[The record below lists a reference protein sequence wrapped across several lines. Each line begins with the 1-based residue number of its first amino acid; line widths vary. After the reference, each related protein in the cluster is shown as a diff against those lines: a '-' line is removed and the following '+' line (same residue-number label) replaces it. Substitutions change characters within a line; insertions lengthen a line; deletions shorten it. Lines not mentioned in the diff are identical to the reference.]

1 MEKFN
6 NKLKKRIE
14 LDRENFKQSFS
25 DIASVVS
32 DLKNRNNLT
41 NSHKNDL
48 SGAISEIFSY
58 YKIKFCPNNKSFE
71 SINEELEYY
80 LTNSGVM
87 KRSIILKNKWWKDAT
102 GAILGKTKNGQF
114 VALIPNKFSGYS
126 FFDYEKHKKVKINS
140 KNSQSLEPNAV
151 CFYKPFPLA
160 KLNTM
165 NLSKF
170 VVSMVSSI
178 DLVFVIAIS
187 IIMQCIGLIN
197 PYVNN
202 ILIKKVIPTGNTDL
216 IIPFASLLLGMVF
229 STKLISITGSLIS
242 TKISAKI
249 SLGIESACIE
259 RVLLLPASFFKKY
272 SSGELSVRVSGI
284 QRICEILSSI
294 IFSNILP
301 SLCSFVYVF
310 SMRKYAKILVIPGL
324 IFILVQLIF
333 TIVATMSI
341 LKLSRQSTLISTKL
355 KGLVVSLFSG
365 IQKIKLS
372 GAERR
377 AFIKWEKLYKTKAEL
392 SFNPP
397 LFIKIIPIFSS
408 IISMLGTLAIF
419 FIAGKNHIS
428 QANYYSFNVAFSSLS
443 GVIMSL
449 SNLSS
454 SIAEIKSLSELA
466 KPIMDE
472 IPELNENKKNI
483 THLNGEIE
491 FKNVSFRY
499 NENTDLILDNFTLKI
514 LPGQYIAVTGKTGCG
529 KSTLVRL
536 LLGFEKPQ
544 SGSIFYDGI
553 NIENI
558 DLRSLRQKIGVV
570 MQNGKLFHEDIF
582 TNITISAPWLNMQD
596 AWEAAKLACVDKDII
611 EMPMGMKTLL
621 TEDNTSISGGQ
632 KQRIMIARAVVSKP
646 NILIF
651 DEATSSLDNI
661 TQQKISNALDNLK
674 NTRITIAHRLSTIK
688 NCDRILFLENG
699 KITEDGTY
707 RDLINKKGSFFEF
720 VKRQQIKENL

>member
-1 MEKFN
+1 
-6 NKLKKRIE
+6 
-14 LDRENFKQSFS
+14 
-25 DIASVVS
+25 
-32 DLKNRNNLT
+32 
-41 NSHKNDL
+41 
-48 SGAISEIFSY
+48 
-58 YKIKFCPNNKSFE
+58 
-71 SINEELEYY
+71 
-80 LTNSGVM
+80 
-87 KRSIILKNKWWKDAT
+87 
-102 GAILGKTKNGQF
+102 
-114 VALIPNKFSGYS
+114 
-126 FFDYEKHKKVKINS
+126 
-140 KNSQSLEPNAV
+140 
-151 CFYKPFPLA
+151 
-160 KLNTM
+160 
-165 NLSKF
+165 
-170 VVSMVSSI
+170 
-178 DLVFVIAIS
+178 
-187 IIMQCIGLIN
+187 
-197 PYVNN
+197 
-202 ILIKKVIPTGNTDL
+202 
-216 IIPFASLLLGMVF
+216 
-229 STKLISITGSLIS
+229 
-242 TKISAKI
+242 
-249 SLGIESACIE
+249 
-259 RVLLLPASFFKKY
+259 
-272 SSGELSVRVSGI
+272 
-284 QRICEILSSI
+284 
-294 IFSNILP
+294 
-301 SLCSFVYVF
+301 
-310 SMRKYAKILVIPGL
+310 
-324 IFILVQLIF
+324 
-333 TIVATMSI
+333 
-341 LKLSRQSTLISTKL
+341 
-355 KGLVVSLFSG
+355 
-365 IQKIKLS
+365 
-372 GAERR
+372 
-377 AFIKWEKLYKTKAEL
+377 
-392 SFNPP
+392 
-397 LFIKIIPIFSS
+397 
-408 IISMLGTLAIF
+408 
-419 FIAGKNHIS
+419 
-428 QANYYSFNVAFSSLS
+428 
-443 GVIMSL
+443 MSL

-499 NENTDLILDNFTLKI
+499 NENTELILDNFNLKI

-570 MQNGKLFHEDIF
+570 MQNGKFFHEDIF

-596 AWEAAKLACVDKDII
+596 AWEAAKLACVDKDIR

-661 TQQKISNALDNLK
+661 TQQKISNSLDNLK

-707 RDLINKKGSFFEF
+707 SDLINKKGSFFEF

>member
-1 MEKFN
+1 
-6 NKLKKRIE
+6 
-14 LDRENFKQSFS
+14 
-25 DIASVVS
+25 
-32 DLKNRNNLT
+32 
-41 NSHKNDL
+41 
-48 SGAISEIFSY
+48 
-58 YKIKFCPNNKSFE
+58 
-71 SINEELEYY
+71 
-80 LTNSGVM
+80 
-87 KRSIILKNKWWKDAT
+87 
-102 GAILGKTKNGQF
+102 
-114 VALIPNKFSGYS
+114 
-126 FFDYEKHKKVKINS
+126 
-140 KNSQSLEPNAV
+140 
-151 CFYKPFPLA
+151 
-160 KLNTM
+160 
-165 NLSKF
+165 
-170 VVSMVSSI
+170 
-178 DLVFVIAIS
+178 
-187 IIMQCIGLIN
+187 
-197 PYVNN
+197 
-202 ILIKKVIPTGNTDL
+202 
-216 IIPFASLLLGMVF
+216 
-229 STKLISITGSLIS
+229 
-242 TKISAKI
+242 
-249 SLGIESACIE
+249 
-259 RVLLLPASFFKKY
+259 
-272 SSGELSVRVSGI
+272 
-284 QRICEILSSI
+284 
-294 IFSNILP
+294 
-301 SLCSFVYVF
+301 
-310 SMRKYAKILVIPGL
+310 
-324 IFILVQLIF
+324 
-333 TIVATMSI
+333 
-341 LKLSRQSTLISTKL
+341 
-355 KGLVVSLFSG
+355 
-365 IQKIKLS
+365 
-372 GAERR
+372 
-377 AFIKWEKLYKTKAEL
+377 
-392 SFNPP
+392 
-397 LFIKIIPIFSS
+397 
-408 IISMLGTLAIF
+408 
-419 FIAGKNHIS
+419 
-428 QANYYSFNVAFSSLS
+428 
-443 GVIMSL
+443 MSL

-499 NENTDLILDNFTLKI
+499 NENTELILDNFNLKI

-596 AWEAAKLACVDKDII
+596 AWEAAKLACVDKDIR

-661 TQQKISNALDNLK
+661 TQQKISNSLDNLK

>member
-1 MEKFN
+1 
-6 NKLKKRIE
+6 
-14 LDRENFKQSFS
+14 
-25 DIASVVS
+25 
-32 DLKNRNNLT
+32 
-41 NSHKNDL
+41 
-48 SGAISEIFSY
+48 
-58 YKIKFCPNNKSFE
+58 
-71 SINEELEYY
+71 
-80 LTNSGVM
+80 
-87 KRSIILKNKWWKDAT
+87 
-102 GAILGKTKNGQF
+102 
-114 VALIPNKFSGYS
+114 
-126 FFDYEKHKKVKINS
+126 
-140 KNSQSLEPNAV
+140 
-151 CFYKPFPLA
+151 
-160 KLNTM
+160 
-165 NLSKF
+165 
-170 VVSMVSSI
+170 
-178 DLVFVIAIS
+178 
-187 IIMQCIGLIN
+187 
-197 PYVNN
+197 
-202 ILIKKVIPTGNTDL
+202 
-216 IIPFASLLLGMVF
+216 
-229 STKLISITGSLIS
+229 
-242 TKISAKI
+242 
-249 SLGIESACIE
+249 
-259 RVLLLPASFFKKY
+259 
-272 SSGELSVRVSGI
+272 
-284 QRICEILSSI
+284 
-294 IFSNILP
+294 
-301 SLCSFVYVF
+301 
-310 SMRKYAKILVIPGL
+310 
-324 IFILVQLIF
+324 
-333 TIVATMSI
+333 
-341 LKLSRQSTLISTKL
+341 
-355 KGLVVSLFSG
+355 
-365 IQKIKLS
+365 
-372 GAERR
+372 
-377 AFIKWEKLYKTKAEL
+377 
-392 SFNPP
+392 
-397 LFIKIIPIFSS
+397 
-408 IISMLGTLAIF
+408 
-419 FIAGKNHIS
+419 
-428 QANYYSFNVAFSSLS
+428 
-443 GVIMSL
+443 MSL

-499 NENTDLILDNFTLKI
+499 NENTELILDNFNLKI

-596 AWEAAKLACVDKDII
+596 AWEAAKLACVDKDIR

-661 TQQKISNALDNLK
+661 TQQKISNSLDNLK

-707 RDLINKKGSFFEF
+707 SDLINKKGSFFEF

>member
-48 SGAISEIFSY
+48 SGAISKIFSH

-126 FFDYEKHKKVKINS
+126 FFDYEKHRKVKINS
-140 KNSQSLEPNAV
+140 KNSQNLETNAV

-178 DLVFVIAIS
+178 DLIFVIVIS

-249 SLGIESACIE
+249 SLGIESACMG

-284 QRICEILSSI
+284 QRICEILSNI

-341 LKLSRQSTLISTKL
+341 LKFSRQSTLISTKL

-408 IISMLGTLAIF
+408 IISMLGTLTIF

-428 QANYYSFNVAFSSLS
+428 QANYYPFNVAFSSLS

-499 NENTDLILDNFTLKI
+499 NENTELILDNFNLKI

-558 DLRSLRQKIGVV
+558 DLRFLRQKIGVV

-596 AWEAAKLACVDKDII
+596 AWEAAKLACVDKDIR

-661 TQQKISNALDNLK
+661 TQQKISNSLDNLK